1 MDAVRQNWAKLQ
13 KMFLDAQKANNAR
26 GRLGRPDFQHV
37 LVEARKQKILD
48 IQEDQIRNAVLSLE
62 AKYVYEREVLWE
74 DWLQKYAGDYFKVFK
89 AFEGPH
95 PTHKLPRWDVVAS
108 CFEILESSR
117 QIVHTRMW
125 RFLRSEKSK
134 TECPICK
141 SPTCMWHKE
150 FEPQDMVTW
159 DEFRSVLE
167 RAGTDLEPRLL
178 NKLLDDLDPQM
189 HGFVH
194 WRAFVEGRIPELRR
208 GSSADESREQSRA
221 QWRLGEKACGPYFL
235 PGFAQQCLRQVLV
248 DQWSPLL
255 QLCDEQ
261 AKTAREIAAKE
272 RKEFKATLE
281 RALSEKQFEECLT
294 KVLTKPGA
302 EKILPPPVVI
312 AGTELPKDYQ
322 PPPVDKAL
330 LQQWITSAKKIGTIA
345 FSIKFGNEIFVDY
358 VGFCRN
364 YSQGDFNA
372 ERYIQRKWES
382 IYSQLKSKASDEE
395 SRLEGIALY
404 SHVKAALWSPEM
416 GLSEQMVHMLLKKHI
431 DRDEGETQGDEDAV
445 VNYIDLCWQFA
456 RQNIQAT
463 LFHRCLHIFRQA
475 RALDKARNKKI
486 TNQEMHQVLRKLNY

>member
-1 MDAVRQNWAKLQ
+1 
-13 KMFLDAQKANNAR
+13 
-26 GRLGRPDFQHV
+26 
-37 LVEARKQKILD
+37 
-48 IQEDQIRNAVLSLE
+48 
-62 AKYVYEREVLWE
+62 
-74 DWLQKYAGDYFKVFK
+74 
-89 AFEGPH
+89 
-95 PTHKLPRWDVVAS
+95 
-108 CFEILESSR
+108 
-117 QIVHTRMW
+117 
-125 RFLRSEKSK
+125 
-134 TECPICK
+134 
-141 SPTCMWHKE
+141 
-150 FEPQDMVTW
+150 
-159 DEFRSVLE
+159 
-167 RAGTDLEPRLL
+167 
-178 NKLLDDLDPQM
+178 
-189 HGFVH
+189 
-194 WRAFVEGRIPELRR
+194 
-208 GSSADESREQSRA
+208 
-221 QWRLGEKACGPYFL
+221 
-235 PGFAQQCLRQVLV
+235 VLV

-255 QLCDEQ
+255 QWCDKTYQDQ
-261 AKTAREIAAKE
+261 AKKAREIAAKE
-272 RKEFKATLE
+272 HKEFKGTSPG
-281 RALSEKQFEECLT
+281 ALSEKQFEECL
-294 KVLTKPGA
+294 KEVLTR

-322 PPPVDKAL
+322 PPPLDKGL
-330 LQQWITSAKKIGTIA
+330 LQQWIANAKKIGTVA
-345 FSIKFGNEIFVDY
+345 FSIKVGTEIFVDY
-358 VGFCRN
+358 VAFCRN